1 MIDDQNNVLKRGLE
15 TIHDPFSSFIRAQTT
30 TSWFLLLATIVA
42 LWWANSDYFSA
53 YQNLTHTSIGF
64 FLGDFS
70 LHASLK
76 HIINDGLMVIFF
88 FLLGLEI
95 KREVL
100 AGDLARP
107 EDRRMLILCAM
118 GGMAC
123 PAAIYSLLNW
133 SLDSQI
139 GWGIPMATDTAFAL
153 GVLTI
158 VRKHI
163 PSSLL
168 AFLVGLAI
176 VDDVGAILVIAIFY
190 TQDLSISHL
199 LSAFALIAFLALGNY
214 AGIRQPYFYIVIGMV
229 TWWMMLKS
237 GVHPT
242 FAGVAI
248 AMTVP
253 ARPKLTS
260 EKLLVKAKTII
271 NSMQKQSKPVDVLG
285 SRTDHEHVLEV
296 RDFAERAS
304 TPLRRWE
311 DALALP
317 VALFILPLFV
327 LTNAGVPFS
336 PTSFIESL
344 QHPTGLGIIT
354 GLVIG
359 KFIGISGAC
368 WLGLRYKI
376 GCLPNGVNLH
386 HVIGVSL
393 IAGIGFTMSTFIA
406 TLGFDSQPVHLQS
419 AKSSILVASLISAV
433 LGVSYI
439 RFVAAKKYNASPSS
453 SPTSGANEFNR

>member
-1 MIDDQNNVLKRGLE
+1 MTDDSNNLLQRGLE
-15 TIHDPFSSFIRAQTT
+15 NIHDPFSSFIRAQTT

-42 LWWANSDYFSA
+42 LWWANSDYYST
-53 YQNLTHTSIGF
+53 YQNLTHTSIGL
-64 FLGDFS
+64 FLGDFK

-76 HIINDGLMVIFF
+76 HIISDGLMVIFF

-107 EDRRMLILCAM
+107 ENRRMLILCAI

-123 PAAIYSLLNW
+123 PAAIYSLFNW
-133 SLDSQI
+133 SIDSQI

-163 PSSLL
+163 PGSLL

-190 TQDLSISHL
+190 TQDLSILHL
-199 LSAFALIAFLALGNY
+199 FSAFALIAFLALGNY
-214 AGIRQPYFYIVIGMV
+214 AGVRQPYFYIIVGIA

-248 AMTVP
+248 ALTVP

-260 EKLLVKAKTII
+260 EKLLDKAKITI
-271 NSMQKQSKPVDVLG
+271 NSMQEQSKPVDVLG
-285 SRTDHEHVLEV
+285 SRTDHEQVLEV

-311 DALALP
+311 DALELP
-317 VALFILPLFV
+317 VALLILPLFV

-336 PTSFIESL
+336 LTSFIESL

-354 GLVIG
+354 GLVLG
-359 KFIGISGAC
+359 KLIGISGAC
-368 WLGLRYKI
+368 WVGLRYKI
-376 GCLPNGVNLH
+376 GCLPDGVNLQ

-419 AKSSILVASLISAV
+419 AKSSILVASLISAI

-439 RFVAAKKYNASPSS
+439 RFIAAKKHDTSLNS
-453 SPTSGANEFNR
+453 SPKSGAN